1 MLKNLILSTKKIEF
15 FVTSGTRTS
24 YLWVLERA
32 LNRLCYD
39 GPTWGDLSTCFKKI
53 YSGQC
58 VKGLLKNNVIQVGG
72 GMGGQHGPQCYFFPN
87 FGTFSG
93 CFFKNPE
100 NRENSRFSG
109 SSTAL
114 PFVFSVIYLHV
125 LCLLYMCAKYFTG
138 GCAAEKHLVLMNLL
152 LIKTL

>member
-1 MLKNLILSTKKIEF
+1 MFFEMLKNLILSKKKFKF

-32 LNRLCYD
+32 LYQLCYD
-39 GPTWGDLSTCFKKI
+39 GPTWGDLSMCFKKI

-109 SSTAL
+109 SGTAL
-114 PFVFSVIYLHV
+114 ISGALHIRK
-125 LCLLYMCAKYFTG
+125 CLLIYIVPQTNHVNYM
-138 GCAAEKHLVLMNLL
+138 
-152 LIKTL
+152 